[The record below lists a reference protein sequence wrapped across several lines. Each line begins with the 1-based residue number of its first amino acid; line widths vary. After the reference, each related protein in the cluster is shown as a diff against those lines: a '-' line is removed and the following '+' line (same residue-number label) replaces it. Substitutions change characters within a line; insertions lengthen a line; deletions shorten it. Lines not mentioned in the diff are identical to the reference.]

1 MSYSLDR
8 SQPNAGQGLTAG
20 VTNNSQAVVREKI
33 SEKRQPHGKAYLQG
47 SRFSIYR
54 IDLGKKYTIEK

>member
-20 VTNNSQAVVREKI
+20 VANNSQAVVSK
-33 SEKRQPHGKAYLQG
+33 SFFEKRQPRGKAYLQS